1 MSSSFKKF
9 KLSPKSTDIVK
20 NRRSMFAVR
29 DQSKTDFGPYGVDFL
44 DDKSPMLST
53 VENRQNTSIR

>member
-44 DDKSPMLST
+44 DDK
-53 VENRQNTSIR
+53 